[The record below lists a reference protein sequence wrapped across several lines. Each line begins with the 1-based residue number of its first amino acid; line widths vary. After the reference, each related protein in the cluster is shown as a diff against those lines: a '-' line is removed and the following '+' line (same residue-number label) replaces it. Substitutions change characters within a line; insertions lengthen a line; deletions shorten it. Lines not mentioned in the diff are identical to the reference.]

1 MTGVGATEL
10 GMSDQFELTST
21 ICARPQQFAWF
32 IGAGAS
38 AVAGLPTAWDII
50 WDLKRR
56 YYCREENQ
64 DISRQDVQLATIR
77 TRIQSY
83 MLSKGFPDEGDP
95 DEYALYFE
103 KIFGDNKE
111 RQRQY
116 LTAILSEDK
125 VTLSVG
131 NRVLGALLAT
141 GRTRATF
148 TTNFDTVVERAV
160 AEVAR
165 RSISAYHLEGTTS
178 ANKALSNEEYPFY
191 CKLHGDFRYES
202 VRNLSRDLVTQ
213 NQDLSKALLTAV
225 NRFGLVVAGY
235 SGRDESVMRLLDSA
249 LSTPNPYPHGLFWT
263 GMKKAPVLPAVT
275 ELIEKARRAGVNA
288 AFVEVETFD
297 AFMLRLWRNIENKEP
312 AIDAR
317 VKRSVQTTVA
327 IPMPEAGRGAIVRM
341 NALPVLT
348 LPGECQA
355 ITFRSEKE
363 WSELHDATVATKG
376 QLIFTKTDV
385 VLCWGQVALIRAHFK
400 DVVMIAT
407 YDISTKIADIG
418 HNLNI
423 KGFVGEAIC
432 HALARGKPLLTRK
445 NRAGSYLIADA
456 HSSDQAALE
465 PLHKVVGKT
474 AGQIAGLY
482 TPVDDEHPHPE
493 KVFWAEAVRVLFDV
507 IDGRN
512 WLLLDPDVWIWPPRA
527 KKDATAFL
535 DERRSNRYN
544 NVYNALLDG
553 WLAVLLGTD
562 RSTETTISACEHG
575 TVAEN
580 PSFSIGSRT
589 AYTRRIGS

>member
-1 MTGVGATEL
+1 
-10 GMSDQFELTST
+10 MSDQYELTST
-21 ICARPQQFAWF
+21 FCARPQQFAWF
-32 IGAGAS
+32 IGAGTS
-38 AVAGLPTAWDII
+38 AAAGLPTAWDIT

-56 YYCREENQ
+56 YYSREENQ
-64 DISRQDVQLATIR
+64 DISRQDVQLAAVR

-95 DEYALYFE
+95 GEYTTYFD
-103 KIFGDNKE
+103 KVFGQDKE

-125 VTLSVG
+125 VTLSIG

-141 GRTRATF
+141 GRTRAVF

-160 AEVAR
+160 AEVAG
-165 RSISAYHLEGTTS
+165 RSVAAYHLEGAAS
-178 ANKALSNEEYPFY
+178 ASRALSNEEYPFY
-191 CKLHGDFRYES
+191 CKLHGDFRHETI
-202 VRNLSRDLVTQ
+202 RNLRDDLKTQ
-213 NQDLSKALLTAV
+213 NEDLSRALLTAV
-225 NRFGLVVAGY
+225 NRFGLIVAGY
-235 SGRDESVMRLLDSA
+235 SGRDESVMRLLGSA
-249 LSTPNPYPHGLFWT
+249 LSTPNPYPQGLFWT

-275 ELIEKARRAGVNA
+275 DLIENAKRTGVNA

-297 AFMLRLWRNIENKEP
+297 AFMLRLWRNIEDKEP
-312 AIDAR
+312 AIDAK
-317 VKRSVQTTVA
+317 VKKSVRTTVA
-327 IPMPEAGRGAIVRM
+327 IPMPEGGRGAIVRM

-363 WSELHDATVATKG
+363 WGELHAATVATEG
-376 QLIFTKTDV
+376 QLIFTKTDA
-385 VLCWGQVALIRAHFK
+385 VLCWGQEALIRAHFK
-400 DVVMIAT
+400 DILAIAT
-407 YDISTKIADIG
+407 HDISAKIADIG

-423 KGFVGEAIC
+423 KGFLGEAIS

-445 NRAGSYLIADA
+445 NRTGSYLIADA
-456 HSSDQAALE
+456 HSSDEAALE
-465 PLHKVVGKT
+465 SLHKVVGKT
-474 AGQIAGLY
+474 AGQIAGLF

-507 IDGRN
+507 VDGRS
-512 WLLLDPDVWIWPPRA
+512 WLVLDPDVWIWPPRA
-527 KKDATAFL
+527 RKEAAAFL

-544 NVYNALLDG
+544 KVYNALLDG
-553 WLAVLLGTD
+553 WLAVLLGTN
-562 RSTETTISACEHG
+562 RSAETTVSAYEGG

-589 AYTRRIGS
+589 AYTRRLAS